1 MLRVSEP
8 DIEPG
13 VMFGTFGTDSSV
25 VESGHGA
32 PPNSVRNVTLTALT
46 CVAAH
51 RVVPLE
57 YVTVTVPIV
66 SKFSSS
72 ALSIA
77 AVMAT
82 ERGPVV
88 LCGGKCERRC

>member
-1 MLRVSEP
+1 MLRVSVP
-8 DIEPG
+8 DTEPG
-13 VMFGTFGTDSSV
+13 VRFGTFGTTSRV

-51 RVVPLE
+51 RVAPLE
-57 YVTVTVPIV
+57 YVTVTVPIL
-66 SKFSSS
+66 SNFSSS
-72 ALSIA
+72 VLSIA
-77 AVMAT
+77 ADMAT

-88 LCGGKCERRC
+88 LCGGKYAR